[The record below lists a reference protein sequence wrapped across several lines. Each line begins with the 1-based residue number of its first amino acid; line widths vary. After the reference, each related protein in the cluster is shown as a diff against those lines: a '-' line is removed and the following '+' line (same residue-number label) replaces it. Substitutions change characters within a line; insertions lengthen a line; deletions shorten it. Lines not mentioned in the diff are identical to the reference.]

1 MNYYIVGLGTVHHT
15 VFKYNAATGFLK
27 LVRK

>member
-1 MNYYIVGLGTVHHT
+1 MNYVVVLGTVDHT